1 MYYNGFALQ
10 NEAHFFDS
18 IIDGS
23 LYAVSGFSYGA
34 VKAFKEAQRSP
45 KRIDTLQLISPAF
58 FQSREEKFRRLQLM
72 GYRKSAE
79 GYVNRFIENC
89 FAPYNEQ
96 KVELAEHSYAGLE
109 ELLYYEWRE
118 DALKAL
124 RERGTRIEVY
134 LGSDDKITDVEA
146 AYAFFVP
153 FATVH
158 LIKGANHFLQGE
170 ERE

>member
-10 NEAHFFDS
+10 NEAHFFDT
-18 IIDGS
+18 IIDES
-23 LYAVSGFSYGA
+23 RYALSGFSYGA
-34 VKAFKEAQRSP
+34 IKAFQQAQRSP

-58 FQSREEKFRRLQLM
+58 FQSRDEKYKRLQLM
-72 GYRKSAE
+72 GYKKSAA

-89 FAPYNEQ
+89 FAPYLPQ
-96 KVELAEHSYAGLE
+96 KVEVAEHNYGGLE
-109 ELLYYEWRE
+109 ELLRYEWHE
-118 DALKAL
+118 DALKAV
-124 RERGTRIEVY
+124 REKGVRIEVY
-134 LGSDDKITDVEA
+134 LGSDDNITDVEA

-158 LIKGANHFLQGE
+158 LFKGANHFLQGE